1 MKNSQKQEDLLSLAL
16 SSNEEE
22 RIKSGIMNVGI
33 LERNR
38 WEIIVKYHGNIEAIA
53 SEEIEVEILLGG
65 YAIITLPEE
74 YVESL
79 AELPEIEY
87 MEKPKSLIYNLYEA
101 KQSSCLSSLISQP
114 EGLTGKGVILAVI
127 DSGERVIIMSS

>member
-1 MKNSQKQEDLLSLAL
+1 
-16 SSNEEE
+16 
-22 RIKSGIMNVGI
+22 MNVGI

-101 KQSSCLSSLISQP
+101 KQSSC
-114 EGLTGKGVILAVI
+114 
-127 DSGERVIIMSS
+127 